1 MLNALLNTLLPGSK
15 AASKA
20 ANISSEP
27 TVLNRRAE
35 DKRVTQADINR
46 MYKRPRT
53 FCDLLP
59 WLEYQHE
66 GQAFLL
72 EDAKSYGAMYDLSPI
87 GTEGRNDEFL
97 GSIRDG
103 LENALQNAFPEYDD
117 KDGPWIVQMYGYD
130 DYNLDDYIELLRE
143 HVWPHARGTQYT
155 EAYLETMAAHL
166 RGVTKSGGLFKD
178 EGVTGGPWQGKWRRA
193 KLFVYRRRA
202 KSWSHPAGYDTK
214 EELNEV
220 CARFEQAMAPLESL
234 GASMRR
240 VGGKELHQWML
251 RWFNPN
257 PDVLD
262 GDTAAFYRAHAYA
275 GDDPMAFP
283 NNDFSESF
291 VLNGPRT
298 ELSTQTWWFDNI
310 PHRCL
315 TAQRFR
321 QSPRMGHLTGE
332 LANGKAIYA
341 LFDKLPEHTIMA
353 LTLIIT
359 PQDVLENHFNQLD
372 RKSVGE
378 TLESQS
384 TREDIETARQIMQ
397 SGHKLYRG
405 NLAFYTRGE
414 TIQAIR
420 KNAQIIESVLSNNN
434 IALIKEADEQVGLD
448 HYILNLPM
456 NFDPIRDTNTQC
468 ARFLYAQHAANLS
481 PAFGRSTGTKNP
493 GITFF
498 NRGGSPLSF
507 DPLSLKDR
515 RKNAH
520 MLLLGPTGAGKSATL
535 ASMMGQ
541 LMAIVR
547 PRLFIIEAGN
557 SFGLLADYFAKMGL
571 TVNKVQLKAGAGV
584 SLPPF
589 ADAHLLLDKSQ
600 KEKLDIDRSIADNLK
615 DLKDVRNTEN
625 DLPPEQPDD
634 DDTGNGNEEQR
645 DILGEMEIIAV
656 LMITGGEQKEAD
668 AMNRA
673 DRKMIRNA
681 ILQAAKIS
689 YFENRQCLTEDVVKA
704 LNAISKDP
712 EIPEGRRLRADQ
724 MSESMGLF
732 CDGLE
737 GEMFNRPG
745 EAWPEADVTLID
757 LATYAREGYRGQ
769 LSVAYTSL
777 LARVNNLAEKYQF
790 DKRPLIKITDEAH
803 IITTVPLLAAFIVKI
818 VKMWRKLGAWYWG
831 ATQNLKD
838 FPNEAE
844 KLLSMIEWWVLLVM
858 EKEEVEQVSRFRDL
872 TLEQKHLLLSAR
884 KEPGKYT
891 EGVVLSA
898 SIEALFRNVPP
909 SLFLALAMTEKDEKV
924 ERRALMDQFGIDEVE
939 AAIRV
944 AQRLD
949 SKRGLA
955 A

>member
-1 MLNALLNTLLPGSK
+1 MLNALLNTLLPGSRL
-15 AASKA
+15 
-20 ANISSEP
+20 ANKVARVPEP
-27 TVLNRRAE
+27 PATFRRRRE
-35 DKRVTQADINR
+35 DKHVTQADVDR
-46 MYKRPRT
+46 MYKRPRA

-59 WLEYQHE
+59 WLEYQQD

-72 EDAKSYGAMYDLSPI
+72 EDAKSYGAMFDLSPI
-87 GTEGRNDEFL
+87 GTEGRNEEFL
-97 GSIRDG
+97 ATIRDI
-103 LENALQNAFPEYDD
+103 LESALQNAFPEYDD
-117 KDGPWIVQMYGYD
+117 KDGPWVVQMYAYD
-130 DYNLDDYIELLRE
+130 EYNLEDYIERLRE
-143 HVWPHARGTQYT
+143 HVWPHARGTVYT
-155 EAYLETMAAHL
+155 EAYLEIMAAHL
-166 RGVTKSGGLFKD
+166 RGITKPGGLFKD
-178 EGVTGGPWQGKWRRA
+178 ESVTGGPWQGKWRRA
-193 KLFVYRRRA
+193 KIFIYRRRA
-202 KSWSHPAGYDTK
+202 KGWSHPAEHGTK
-214 EELNEV
+214 EELNEI

-234 GASMRR
+234 GASLRR
-240 VGGKELHQWML
+240 VGGKELHQWLL

-262 GDTAAFYRAHAYA
+262 GDTHGFYQSHGYA
-275 GDDPMAFP
+275 GDEPQPFP
-283 NNDFSESF
+283 NNDFSESLIF
-291 VLNGPRT
+291 NGPRT
-298 ELSTQTWWFDNI
+298 ELKTQTWWFDNI

-315 TAQRFR
+315 TAQRFSV
-321 QSPRMGHLTGE
+321 SPRMGHLTGE
-332 LANGKAIYA
+332 LTNGRAIYA

-353 LTLIIT
+353 MTVIIT

-384 TREDIETARQIMQ
+384 TRDDIETARKIMQ

-405 NLAFYTRGE
+405 NLAFYTRGDS
-414 TIQAIR
+414 IQEVR
-420 KNAQIIESVLSNNN
+420 KNTQRIESVLSNNN
-434 IALIKEADEQVGLD
+434 IFLIKESDEQVALD

-456 NFDPIRDTNTQC
+456 NFDPMRDTHTQC
-468 ARFLYAQHAANLS
+468 GRFLYAQHAANLA
-481 PAFGRSTGTKNP
+481 PAFGRSTGTPNP
-493 GITFF
+493 GISFF
-498 NRGGSPLSF
+498 NRGGAPLSF

-535 ASMMGQ
+535 ASIMGQ

-557 SFGLLADYFAKMGL
+557 SFGLLADYFHKMGL
-571 TVNKVQLKAGAGV
+571 SVNKVQLKAGANV

-589 ADAHLLLDKSQ
+589 ADAHLLLDKSLKNQ
-600 KEKLDIDRSIADNLK
+600 IDIDRAIADTLN
-615 DLKDVRNTEN
+615 DLKDVRNNEDELAPETEPDTEN
-625 DLPPEQPDD
+625 D
-634 DDTGNGNEEQR
+634 EQR

-673 DRKMIRNA
+673 DRKMIRNS
-681 ILQAAKIS
+681 ILKAAKRA
-689 YFENRQCLTEDVVKA
+689 YLEGRQCLTEDVVKA
-704 LNAISKDP
+704 LHDISHDLD
-712 EIPEGRRLRADQ
+712 IPEGRRLRADQ
-724 MSESMGLF
+724 MAESMGLF

-737 GEMFNRPG
+737 GEIFNRSG

-769 LSVAYTSL
+769 LAVAYTSL
-777 LARVNNLAEKYQF
+777 LTRINNLAEKYQF
-790 DKRPLIKITDEAH
+790 DKRPLIKVTDEAH

-838 FPNEAE
+838 FPDDAE

-858 EKEEVEQVSRFRDL
+858 EKEEVEQVSRFRNL
-872 TLEQKHLLLSAR
+872 TPEQKHLLLSAR

-898 SIEALFRNVPP
+898 AIEALFRNVPP

-924 ERRALMDQFGIDEVE
+924 ERRALMDQFGIDEVD

-944 AQRLD
+944 AHRLD
-949 SKRGLA
+949 AKRGLA